1 MHFVSTTKFRRG
13 KLPHW
18 EVESGRYF
26 ITVRLADSLPKSAV
40 LQLQEIH
47 ASLQRI
53 EPRSEQFVALQ
64 RQYFRTMEKYLDA
77 GVGSCLLREA
87 SNAKRVLTALQ
98 SLGEWD
104 VEVPHY
110 TIMPNH
116 WHALVVPKDNTRAL
130 GEIMKRVKGRSAS
143 AIRCVAGGQ
152 GAVWQREWFDRW
164 MRDDAEWDKTV
175 RYIRENPVKAGLV
188 QKWDHHPW
196 TR

>member
-1 MHFVSTTKFRRG
+1 MHFVPTTKFRRG

-26 ITVRLADSLPKSAV
+26 VTVRLADSLPAYTV

-53 EPRSEQFVALQ
+53 EPRSEQFAALQ

-77 GVGSCLLREA
+77 GAGSCLLRH
-87 SNAKRVLTALQ
+87 SNNANLVVTALQ
-98 SLGEWD
+98 SLSEWN

-116 WHALVVPKDNTRAL
+116 WHALLVPKDAARTLAA
-130 GEIMKRVKGRSAS
+130 IMKRVKGRSAF
-143 AIRCVAGGQ
+143 AIRRDAGDR
-152 GAVWQREWFDRW
+152 GAIWQREWFDRW
-164 MRDDAEWDKTV
+164 MRDDAEWDKTA

-188 QKWDHHPW
+188 KQWGDHPW